1 MTLEWSLVARLALVV
16 FLGTVLTSCGGSKG
30 ADGPDLI
37 PAGTYRLVVQHG
49 ELVNAATRGGTLFT
63 LSTADGRL
71 VAAAG
76 YPSTW
81 STYCAN
87 TPGELHFFVRT
98 LADADP
104 SFVPLPKP
112 DARLHSSHGFSKAGA
127 LHVDDNGTGRQYRLG
142 LDTFGQPQPMQEVGL
157 ESRVGCAE
165 FAVAG
170 TVYRWAPGK
179 IQACRGSDPDAAC
192 DDIGI
197 VPESFPYAYAEHNGV
212 VLVVTNWGEVLV
224 RNQDGWCRALEVAGI
239 FRCAVDGEAPMG
251 PLTEPRGFQFYSS
264 VKFQGRTLLGRW
276 PLGLIYE
283 FDGVRLKPIDDLPPS
298 PASDAL
304 AVAQEAQSMAVY
316 CGDLYV
322 AYWPRGNI
330 WSKSGLT
337 GQWRTVGR
345 AFTHPEEEDPAI
357 PYLGRE
363 PVGADWAFLGQRV
376 TSLSL
381 LGDSLYA
388 ATSNLRGWSDGI
400 ADPDYLTRSQVAEY
414 GTLHRIRAS
423 NCLTAEVDPSAASL
437 LAFDISPG
445 FIRVRRNGVTLAQV
459 AYTGPVPQASDV
471 PLVGDGVFGKMTNVS
486 VVVLRSR

>member
-1 MTLEWSLVARLALVV
+1 
-16 FLGTVLTSCGGSKG
+16 
-30 ADGPDLI
+30 
-37 PAGTYRLVVQHG
+37 
-49 ELVNAATRGGTLFT
+49 
-63 LSTADGRL
+63 
-71 VAAAG
+71 
-76 YPSTW
+76 
-81 STYCAN
+81 
-87 TPGELHFFVRT
+87 
-98 LADADP
+98 
-104 SFVPLPKP
+104 
-112 DARLHSSHGFSKAGA
+112 
-127 LHVDDNGTGRQYRLG
+127 
-142 LDTFGQPQPMQEVGL
+142 
-157 ESRVGCAE
+157 
-165 FAVAG
+165 
-170 TVYRWAPGK
+170 
-179 IQACRGSDPDAAC
+179 
-192 DDIGI
+192 
-197 VPESFPYAYAEHNGV
+197 
-212 VLVVTNWGEVLV
+212 
-224 RNQDGWCRALEVAGI
+224 
-239 FRCAVDGEAPMG
+239 
-251 PLTEPRGFQFYSS
+251 
-264 VKFQGRTLLGRW
+264 
-276 PLGLIYE
+276 
-283 FDGVRLKPIDDLPPS
+283 
-298 PASDAL
+298 
-304 AVAQEAQSMAVY
+304 MAVY

-337 GQWRTVGR
+337 GQWRNVGR

-414 GTLHRIRAS
+414 GALHRIRAS

-459 AYTGPVPQASDV
+459 AYAGPVPQASDV